1 MVQTFAELQND
12 LTNDT
17 FISALGKYSVDDPA
31 KIDLLA
37 LANLS
42 ENRHARNDLS
52 ALHAARSCLY
62 GSRQLGDRK
71 WFSDKPGIARRLK
84 TQDQRRQFRIGL
96 IANLAFYNKL
106 NLGDLTNVL
115 HTGDPSGL
123 ATLSNSAA
131 LTIPAWRQFAALVS
145 PYDILRVFA
154 PHRAAALNDAINQ
167 IADLSNYIQSVCG
180 HLAANQALEPA
191 HDVICRL
198 LRSGADFGHAA
209 AYNPIQVA
217 AAAAAPLCTGSD
229 VDGTLAKS
237 SSTAQSRRTNAA
249 NRSRLNR
256 QATAGPVCYRF
267 QDGLCTTPNCRFQHA
282 CSHCGREGHGRASCF
297 AWGARRPPNSNNTG
311 N

>member
-1 MVQTFAELQND
+1 MQTFAELRNNM
-12 LTNDT
+12 TNGN
-17 FISALGKYSVDDPA
+17 FISALGKYSLDDPA
-31 KIDLLA
+31 KIDRLA
-37 LANLS
+37 LANLR
-42 ENRHARNDLS
+42 ENKHARNDLS

-71 WFSDKPGIARRLK
+71 WFSDKAGIARRLK

-131 LTIPAWRQFAALVS
+131 LTIPALRQFAALAS
-145 PYDILRVFA
+145 PYDIMRVLA
-154 PHRAAALNDAINQ
+154 PQRAAAVNDAVNQ

-180 HLAANQALEPA
+180 YLAANQALEPA

-198 LRSGADFGHAA
+198 LRAGADFGHAA

-217 AAAAAPLCTGSD
+217 AAAVAPLCTGPD
-229 VDGTLAKS
+229 VDGTLTKA
-237 SSTAQSRRTNAA
+237 SRATQPRRPNAA
-249 NRSRLNR
+249 NVQRMNR
-256 QATAGPVCYRF
+256 QANAGICFRF
-267 QDGLCTTPNCRFQHA
+267 QQGLCTNQHCRFQHA
-282 CSHCGREGHGRASCF
+282 CAYCGHEGHGRASCTS
-297 AWGARRPPNSNNTG
+297 GRARRP
-311 N
+311 